1 MLKNIYDKLVEIECS
16 LDDAYI
22 SLPEWNGNSDSRS
35 YVDSARNE
43 LYELKDEVEKALID
57 GADVSVKY
65 DELDLESLGDA

>member
-16 LDDAYI
+16 LDDAYY
-22 SLPEWNGNSDSRS
+22 SLPEWNVNSDGKS